1 MASISS
7 FTNPVV
13 SQLTG
18 QAVEKGIVPG
28 SGGSAIGGSVL
39 PNDPYFQSPEYRA
52 LQERMGS
59 GPQIGTADIYDSPYF
74 GRFGSGSIGR
84 QQDEAYKQY
93 LARIN
98 ASPNIISNL
107 TMTSGPVGA
116 QVYTPIDSQGNPI
129 GTPFGPGYIP
139 PQTPIP
145 GGSTADLIS
154 QLPAL
159 RGTTSGES
167 RIDPTLRPYLELGL
181 RRGEQLFFGAQQPS
195 LYPGQMFVSPS
206 QQTQQALATQE
217 ALATQP
223 SPFLEQ
229 AGRSYMGALGGL
241 GQIASGSFLA
251 GSPYRQQAIESAT
264 RPLMQQFE
272 QSTLPAIQSAFSR
285 AGRYGS
291 GAQERAIGQATE
303 ATSRAIGDVAA
314 QIAAA
319 DYARERQLMQQA
331 LGQELAAAQVA
342 PQFFAQQ
349 FLPSQQLAQIGA
361 AREAIAAQPL
371 QEAMTRYQFQQQL
384 PYQQLQSFL
393 SGVYGTPLASS
404 QYQQIP
410 QAQRN
415 VGAGALGG
423 AALGAGIGQ
432 MIGGSY
438 GGFSAPMIGAGLG
451 GLLGGF
457 L

>member
-1 MASISS
+1 MTI
-7 FTNPVV
+7 TDPI
-13 SQLTG
+13 TG
-18 QAVEKGIVPG
+18 QQITIPTPG
-28 SGGSAIGGSVL
+28 G
-39 PNDPYFQSPEYRA
+39 E
-52 LQERMGS
+52 
-59 GPQIGTADIYDSPYF
+59 
-74 GRFGSGSIGR
+74 
-84 QQDEAYKQY
+84 
-93 LARIN
+93 
-98 ASPNIISNL
+98 
-107 TMTSGPVGA
+107 TSGVVG
-116 QVYTPIDSQGNPI
+116 G
-129 GTPFGPGYIP
+129 
-139 PQTPIP
+139 
-145 GGSTADLIS
+145 
-154 QLPAL
+154 LPAL
-159 RGTTSGES
+159 RAAAGGGES
-167 RIDPTLRPYLELGL
+167 RIDPSLRPYLEMGL
-181 RRGEQLFFGAQQPS
+181 RRGEQLFFGGQQPT

-251 GSPYRQQAIESAT
+251 GSPFRQQAIESAT
-264 RPLMQQFE
+264 RPILQQFE
-272 QSTLPAIQSAFSR
+272 QSTLPGIQSAFSR

-291 GAQERAIGQATE
+291 GAQERMLGAAQE
-303 ATSRAIGDVAA
+303 ATGRAIGDVAA

-393 SGVYGTPLASS
+393 SGVYGTPLAAS